1 MADTEDPGSR
11 NARTVRIAVGLV
23 LALGLA
29 GGGAWWY
36 LNRAPEAGAN
46 AAETVAPPE
55 AAAPATPAEPPA
67 VQHPLEEA
75 PAATAEPLPPVAE
88 SDGVLA
94 DALKGLVGEPAV
106 QAWLVPDEVARR
118 FVATVDNLPRNV
130 PLEKRRPLRAP
141 PEAPR
146 VDRTVVD
153 ATTGTERITL
163 SARNAERYDA
173 VVALLAGADAT
184 QLAATYKR
192 FYPLLQQ
199 AYQDLGYP
207 DRYFNDRVVE
217 AIDDLLKAPEP
228 AGAVILVQ
236 PKVLYEYEDAALER
250 LSSGQKL
257 LLRMGP
263 AHARTVKA
271 KLRELRALIA
281 TAPKQP

>member
-1 MADTEDPGSR
+1 MAGTEDPGSE
-11 NARTVRIAVGLV
+11 NASTLRIAAGLV
-23 LALGLA
+23 LVLALA

-36 LNRAPEAGAN
+36 LHRSP
-46 AAETVAPPE
+46 AAEAPAVAEEAPPQ
-55 AAAPATPAEPPA
+55 ASSAPASPAGPPP
-67 VQHPLEEA
+67 VQHPLEE
-75 PAATAEPLPPVAE
+75 PAATGEPLPAVGE
-88 SDGVLA
+88 SDGALA
-94 DALKGLVGEPAV
+94 EALKGLIGAPAV
-106 QAWLVPDEVARR
+106 QAWLVPDEIARR

-130 PLEKRRPLRAP
+130 PLEKRRPLRSP
-141 PEAPR
+141 PEVLL
-146 VDRTVVD
+146 VDRTVID
-153 ATTGTERITL
+153 AATGAERITL
-163 SARNAERYDA
+163 SARNAVRYDTA
-173 VVALLAGADAT
+173 VALLAGTDAA
-184 QLAATYKR
+184 QLAQAYRR

-217 AIDDLLKAPEP
+217 AIDDLLQAPEP
-228 AGAVILVQ
+228 AAPVILVQ

-281 TAPKQP
+281 IAPK

>member
-1 MADTEDPGSR
+1 MDEPDSENGS
-11 NARTVRIAVGLV
+11 TVRIAAGLV
-23 LALGLA
+23 LALALV
-29 GGGAWWY
+29 GGGAWWF
-36 LNRAPEAGAN
+36 LHRSPKAEAPP
-46 AAETVAPPE
+46 AAEASSPPLAAAEATVAGPP
-55 AAAPATPAEPPA
+55 P
-67 VQHPLEEA
+67 VQHPLPESA
-75 PAATAEPLPPVAE
+75 GQAAEPLPPVGE

-94 DALKGLVGEPAV
+94 DALKGLVGAPAV
-106 QAWLVPDEVARR
+106 QAWLVPDEIARR

-141 PEAPR
+141 PEVLV
-146 VDRTVVD
+146 VDRAVVD
-153 ATTGTERITL
+153 AAAGTERITL
-163 SARNAERYDA
+163 SARNAVRYDEA
-173 VVALLAGADAT
+173 VALLAKTDAGMLADA
-184 QLAATYKR
+184 YRR

-217 AIDDLLKAPEP
+217 AIDDMLRAPEP
-228 AGAVILVQ
+228 AGPVILVQ
-236 PKVLYEYEDAALER
+236 PKVLYQYEDAGLER

-263 AHARTVKA
+263 AHARVVKS

>member
-1 MADTEDPGSR
+1 MADTEDPGSQ
-11 NARTVRIAVGLV
+11 NARTARIAVGLV
-23 LALGLA
+23 LGLALA

-36 LNRAPEAGAN
+36 LNRAPEVEATT
-46 AAETVAPPE
+46 AEAPPSE
-55 AAAPATPAEPPA
+55 AAAPATPGEPPA
-67 VQHPLEEA
+67 VQHPLEES
-75 PAATAEPLPPVAE
+75 PAAAAEPLPPVAE

-130 PLEKRRPLRAP
+130 PLEKRRPLRSPPVAP
-141 PEAPR
+141 L

-153 ATTGTERITL
+153 AAAGTERITL

-173 VVALLAGADAT
+173 LVALLVGTDAA

-228 AGAVILVQ
+228 TGPVILVQ

-263 AHARTVKA
+263 AHARAVKA

>member
-1 MADTEDPGSR
+1 MPNTEDPTSQ
-11 NARTVRIAVGLV
+11 NASTVRIAVGLV
-23 LALGLA
+23 LALVLA

-36 LNRAPEAGAN
+36 LHRPPKAQVPA
-46 AAETVAPPE
+46 AAEATAPTA
-55 AAAPATPAEPPA
+55 AAAPANPAEPPA

-75 PAATAEPLPPVAE
+75 PAAAEPLPPVGE

-94 DALKGLVGEPAV
+94 DALKALIGAPAV
-106 QAWLVPDEVARR
+106 QTWLVPDELARR

-130 PLEKRRPLRAP
+130 PLEKRRPLRTP
-141 PEAPR
+141 PEAPL
-146 VDRTVVD
+146 VDRVVLD
-153 ATTGTERITL
+153 AADGTERITL
-163 SARNAERYDA
+163 SARNAQRYDTA
-173 VVALLAGADAT
+173 IALFGMADAR
-184 QLAATYKR
+184 AMAGSYRR

-217 AIDDLLKAPEP
+217 AIDDMLRAPEP
-228 AGAVILVQ
+228 AGPVILVQ
-236 PKVLYEYEDAALER
+236 PKVLYQYEDAELEK

-263 AHARTVKA
+263 AHAREVKA

-281 TAPKQP
+281 TVPKQP

>member
-1 MADTEDPGSR
+1 MDEPVSE
-11 NARTVRIAVGLV
+11 NARTARIAAVLV
-23 LALGLA
+23 LVIALV
-29 GGGAWWY
+29 GGGAWWF
-36 LNRAPEAGAN
+36 LHRTPKAEDPP
-46 AAETVAPPE
+46 AAE
-55 AAAPATPAEPPA
+55 AAPSPVATVQPEPAQPPP
-67 VQHPLEEA
+67 VQHPLQESAA
-75 PAATAEPLPPVAE
+75 PAAEPLPPVGE
-88 SDGVLA
+88 SDGVLT

-106 QAWLVPDEVARR
+106 QTWLVPDELARR

-141 PEAPR
+141 AEVLV
-146 VDRTVVD
+146 VDRAVVD
-153 ATTGTERITL
+153 AVAGTERITL
-163 SARNAERYDA
+163 SARNAARYDA
-173 VVALLAGADAT
+173 AVALLVKTDAGMLAGA
-184 QLAATYKR
+184 YRR

-217 AIDDLLKAPEP
+217 AIDDMLRAPEP
-228 AGAVILVQ
+228 AGAVLLVQ
-236 PKVLYEYEDAALER
+236 PKVLYQYEDAALER

-263 AHARTVKA
+263 VHARAVKS